1 MKDTNTI
8 NGLIFKKMKNQM
20 MINDCNPGHNI
31 WALFN
36 NLAQVGIATSKTML
50 DI

>member
-8 NGLIFKKMKNQM
+8 NGSIFKKMKNQM
-20 MINDCNPGHNI
+20 MINDYNPGHNI
-31 WALFN
+31 SALFN